1 MLATSTPAVQT
12 TSSMRRS
19 DGLWFGAL
27 AGILL
32 FVAWHGSTMVREAI
46 QSTAAVEN
54 AVHIRDW
61 FKPAEGPVPQ
71 SEFCKPGQSKVSD
84 CLQQLVSAQGP
95 LNKLKN
101 TFNPKDPVF
110 ADDCSISRPE
120 SLGAILVWVGTPK
133 SSTDVNLDY
142 KPLADQVLT
151 AGITVRLVICG
162 RLHRRSTPID
172 IQI

>member
-1 MLATSTPAVQT
+1 VLATPTPAGQT

-32 FVAWHGSTMVREAI
+32 FVAWHGTTMVREAI

-61 FKPAEGPVPQ
+61 LKPAQGSVPPNELCQ
-71 SEFCKPGQSKVSD
+71 PGTSKVSD
-84 CLQQLVSAQGP
+84 CLQQLVSPEGP
-95 LNKLKN
+95 LSNLRN

-110 ADDCSISRPE
+110 TDNCSISRSE
-120 SLGAILVWVGTPK
+120 SLGAIIVLVGSPK
-133 SSTDVNLDY
+133 SATDANLDY
-142 KPLADQVLT
+142 KPLADQTLT
-151 AGITVRLVICG
+151 TGLTIRMVICG
-162 RLHRRSTPID
+162 RLHRRSPPID
-172 IQI
+172 VQI

>member
-120 SLGAILVWVGTPK
+120 SLGAILVWVGTSK